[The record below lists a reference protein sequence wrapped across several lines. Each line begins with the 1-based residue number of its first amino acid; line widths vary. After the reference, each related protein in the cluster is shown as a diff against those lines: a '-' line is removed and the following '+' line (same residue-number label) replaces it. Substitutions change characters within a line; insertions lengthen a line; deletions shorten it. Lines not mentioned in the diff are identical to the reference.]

1 MSSTLPSNV
10 PDFEAAKPPRKERPP
25 IGGIVITVIL
35 AIALI
40 AIIGVAITRLSS
52 GSLGRPTAATA
63 PTRAASAA
71 QTASP
76 AQATAAAGS
85 PADAATAQAIQ
96 QVIQQ
101 VDQAQAQA
109 IANNDPS
116 GMSAAATSEFY
127 QEQVAT
133 NQDLV
138 DGGVTD
144 IELKNIEWGPIIVNG
159 DTATRD
165 ELRDV
170 VDDVQRRHHGAVARS
185 ERVYA
190 GARQRHVEGAGRR
203 SPGRVADTD
212 GARLLGRALTTRA
225 TG

>member
-10 PDFEAAKPPRKERPP
+10 PDFEAPKPPRKERPP

-52 GSLGRPTAATA
+52 GGLGRPTAGTA

-138 DGGVTD
+138 DNGVTD
-144 IELKNIEWGPIIVNG
+144 IELKNIEWGPILVNG
-159 DTATRD
+159 DTASATNYETWSTTFSDGTTEQSRD
-165 ELRDV
+165 RNVYTLVRDNGTWK
-170 VDDVQRRHHGAVARS
+170 VQADEHPDQSLTPTA
-185 ERVYA
+185 
-190 GARQRHVEGAGRR
+190 
-203 SPGRVADTD
+203 PGSSGTP
-212 GARLLGRALTTRA
+212 
-225 TG
+225 